1 MMHDAHDIDVRDLQR
16 GLLRTLKRLKRKPCV
31 ADRRNK
37 IAGLRER
44 LALCGWMARAGF
56 HVSYA
61 RSGDEKQ

>member
-1 MMHDAHDIDVRDLQR
+1 MNTCTKDLQR

-44 LALCGWMARAGF
+44 LGD
-56 HVSYA
+56 HSPD
-61 RSGDEKQ
+61 SGLDEHQNKGD

>member
-44 LALCGWMARAGF
+44 LRAFEAG
-56 HVSYA
+56 
-61 RSGDEKQ
+61 EKQS